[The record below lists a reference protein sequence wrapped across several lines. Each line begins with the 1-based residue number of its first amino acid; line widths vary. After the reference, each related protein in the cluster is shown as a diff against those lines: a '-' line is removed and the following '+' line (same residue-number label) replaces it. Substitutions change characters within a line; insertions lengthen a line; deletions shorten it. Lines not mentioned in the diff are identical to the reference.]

1 MKILAVDYEKLEL
14 DVLLDAIREAA
25 PGAEI
30 HAFQSGEKAL
40 EYAETDMCEV
50 AFLEMR
56 LREMTGLEVALQ
68 LKKIWPYVN
77 IIFTSGYDKY
87 VMEAMKVRA
96 SGYILKPVTAEQ
108 IKDELENLR
117 VPLAPAKSRNHA
129 QTFGNFELF
138 VDGNAVDFDSS
149 RSKELLAFLVDRRG
163 AMVTNGE
170 IAATIWES
178 NTNIASTQAQV
189 RKARANLIYT
199 LNNCGAVDILR
210 ISRYEIGV
218 DPKKMSCD
226 YWQLLDHDARVLNSF
241 RGEYMSGYSWAEPT
255 LGSLMSEFM

>member
-1 MKILAVDYEKLEL
+1 MKILAVDDEKL
-14 DVLLDAIREAA
+14 VLDALVDAITEAA
-25 PGAEI
+25 PEAEI
-30 HAFQSGEKAL
+30 HAFQSGKKAL
-40 EYAETDMCEV
+40 EYAETDICEI
-50 AFLEMR
+50 AFLDIR
-56 LREMTGLEVALQ
+56 LRGMTGLELALQ
-68 LKKIWPYVN
+68 LKMLWPYVN
-77 IIFTSGYDKY
+77 IIFASGYDEY

-96 SGYILKPVTAEQ
+96 SGYILKPVSSEQ
-108 IKDELENLR
+108 IRDELENLR
-117 VPLAPAKSRNHA
+117 IPLAPVRSRNHA

-189 RKARANLIYT
+189 RKARANLMST
-199 LNNCGAVDILR
+199 LKSCGAGEILR
-210 ISRYEIGV
+210 VSRYEMGV
-218 DPKKMSCD
+218 NPERMSCD
-226 YWQLLDHDARVLNSF
+226 YWQLLDHDVRVLNSF

-255 LGSLMSEFM
+255 LGSLMGELL